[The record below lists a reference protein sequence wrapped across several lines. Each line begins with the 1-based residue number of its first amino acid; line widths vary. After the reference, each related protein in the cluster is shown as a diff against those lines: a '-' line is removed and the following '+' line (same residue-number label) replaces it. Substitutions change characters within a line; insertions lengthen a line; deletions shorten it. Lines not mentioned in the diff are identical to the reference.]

1 MNQFRKAMCEVC
13 TVTEMYFSE
22 NQQMR
27 ACIEKRFMG
36 SEKFNHL
43 TIISVNF
50 PNLAARS
57 SSRNYTYN

>member
-27 ACIEKRFMG
+27 ACIEKRFMV
-36 SEKFNHL
+36 SHK
-43 TIISVNF
+43 ISSFDHNF
-50 PNLAARS
+50 G
-57 SSRNYTYN
+57 